1 MIRDIKRNS
10 QGIIISTQLDD
21 MGEDYSYIQLER
33 PVRKFNRNA
42 NNSSNSNFNE
52 IYDDRITDIEFE
64 EVIIPNTYIFLDG
77 AGGREINP
85 NETDPAFFILEPNP
99 NITENIPDEDVD
111 DVGGVG
117 SVGGTTT
124 SAGGSTGML
133 NPTSGGSGGVMN
145 PNNVSGSGDVF
156 VGGSSGD
163 GSSGDSSGAILFPFG
178 VIGEYQNEL
187 RYDSAGLA
195 WVWDLGL
202 NRWIRQGT

>member
-21 MGEDYSYIQLER
+21 MGEDYSYIELQKS
-33 PVRKFNRNA
+33 VRKFNRNA
-42 NNSSNSNFNE
+42 NNSSDSNFNE
-52 IYDDRITDIEFE
+52 VYDDRITDIQFDEL
-64 EVIIPNTYIFLDG
+64 IISNTYTFVDTVN
-77 AGGREINP
+77 GREISP
-85 NETDPAFFILEPNP
+85 NETDPAFFILEQNP

-111 DVGGVG
+111 GVG

-133 NPTSGGSGGVMN
+133 NPASGGSGGMMN
-145 PNNVSGSGDVF
+145 PNNVSGSAPTFFPTPTGSSNPNNVSGSGGVF

-178 VIGEYQNEL
+178 VIGQYQNEL
-187 RYDSAGLA
+187 RIDTS
-195 WVWDLGL
+195 
-202 NRWIRQGT
+202 